1 LINNTRNN
9 KKGGYNMSGEARDKQ
24 LREGRLES
32 MMKSSVDDSLGSWRQ
47 QQGKP
52 GLHGRY
58 NEVYNFGSP
67 KAKWRTQVFKFGP
80 LAAGTGAI
88 RTVSGSIPASA
99 THHLKV
105 EAITIMVSGALS
117 SSVYIDKIGLS
128 GVGIPTDIDYFYS
141 SSSEPLLSFVSAS
154 GRAILAHPGRA
165 GTADHASGAIHN
177 AGWHTSSAN
186 VTVQFQNDVGNLTVM
201 ATDVGDLYMYVYC
214 DNIFKAFE

>member
-1 LINNTRNN
+1 
-9 KKGGYNMSGEARDKQ
+9 MSGEARDKQ

-32 MMKSSVDDSLGSWRQ
+32 MMKSSVSDTLEDWKANER
-47 QQGKP
+47 KP
-52 GLHGRY
+52 TRAGGY
-58 NEVYNFGSP
+58 TEIYNFGSP
-67 KAKWRTQVFKFGP
+67 KAKWRAQVFKFGP
-80 LAAGTGAI
+80 LAAGTGTI
-88 RTVSGSIPASA
+88 RTVSGSIPATA
-99 THHLKV
+99 ARHLKV

-117 SSVYIDKIGLS
+117 SSIYIDKIGLS

-141 SSSEPLLSFVSAS
+141 SSSEPLSSFVSAS